1 MDYIGWIKSYR
12 KMQNNWIWRYK
23 EPYDRRSAWQYILFQ
38 ASYED
43 RKEFRN
49 GAIIEV
55 KRGQFITSVR
65 ELSDKWMWNK
75 SKVTRFLDR
84 LETEHMVKQER
95 TKTGTLLTVVNYGF
109 YQGGVDTNAT
119 PTSHQ
124 CGHDTDTCGTPKGT
138 RCGHQH
144 THDADT
150 DSSFF
155 LYNKEIRN
163 KEERNK
169 NNICAPEPHDTGQT
183 DDAQKYKD
191 AALEEF
197 YNSIWKLYP
206 IKKGKGQVSK
216 TQKQKLQRIGFDE
229 IKRCV
234 DRYLT
239 ECQKENT
246 ETQYMVNGSTFFN
259 SRYVDYLDKNYLSE
273 PIGNSD
279 TKINKTDNPEN
290 HKHEEYLGEIP
301 DISEEDYVD
310 LGAMTREEF
319 DEYIRVHC

>member
-75 SKVTRFLDR
+75 AKVTRFLDR
-84 LETEHMVKQER
+84 LEAEHMVRQER

-109 YQGGVDTNAT
+109 YQVGVDTNET
-119 PTSHQ
+119 PTGHQ
-124 CGHDTDTCGTPKGT
+124 RGHDADSCGTPTDT
-138 RCGHQH
+138 RYGHQC

-163 KEERNK
+163 KEYKEDKKERK
-169 NNICAPEPHDTGQT
+169 EEDISTISKEIVCQT
-183 DDAQKYKD
+183 D
-191 AALEEF
+191 
-197 YNSIWKLYP
+197 
-206 IKKGKGQVSK
+206 VR
-216 TQKQKLQRIGFDE
+216 RI
-229 IKRCV
+229 
-234 DRYLT
+234 T
-239 ECQKENT
+239 EKWNA
-246 ETQYMVNGSTFFN
+246 
-259 SRYVDYLDKNYLSE
+259 LSE
-273 PIGNSD
+273 FGVKPVKRIKSGTQVYERLCARIREYGIEEVLSTIDMVKQSDFLLGKVKDFRITLDWFSRPNNFQKIYNGNY
-279 TKINKTDNPEN
+279 DNGQQRASGYQSQTAQMLDSFYDQTSEWVRKMEEEERM
-290 HKHEEYLGEIP
+290 KH
-301 DISEEDYVD
+301 DV
-310 LGAMTREEF
+310 
-319 DEYIRVHC
+319 